1 MNKLLLLS
9 AVLLLLGCGGSSEND
24 GGAFP
29 SASGGTGVFLDS
41 PVAGVQYRVFFNDGN
56 VGDIKVTD
64 SNGRFSYEGDTFAI
78 SFFLGRDP
86 VGRINLGSSTI
97 KPTITLLDLLPEGE
111 TRAIDHPRIVAM
123 AQLLQSLDDDGNI
136 TDTINISSETLAKID
151 AMSMDS
157 ADTLL
162 DLDND
167 PATKLANVLQDIVGD
182 DANLIPADS
191 AQQHFRETLTNIAD
205 DIPPLSPRSLLGLY
219 FDTNGNLCFYPDYPL
234 VSTIGQNNVGV
245 GINSTH
251 TIYYPLDEFN
261 AYISDDSSLNAD
273 NYQALATKYPLSN
286 SHCISGFVAGGSYYG
301 LLEVVN
307 AYGSAVSDI
316 YSARATPAISI
327 KQQQRKDSNYQ
338 EVLEYG
344 VVIEYKDDTYFLM
357 IINIGT
363 RNLLFGLNT
372 PTIEA
377 RTAQNILIQ
386 QLENLANSDVTT
398 NGFKYQVT
406 DRSHYRP
413 WIGVTINRNGLD
425 FIKESP
431 LIISIQENT
440 PVGINPIPV
449 PCVVDG
455 EEISPCIIRPITT
468 TTVEKATATKRGAY
482 DSK

>member
-9 AVLLLLGCGGSSEND
+9 AVLLLLGCGGSSQND
-24 GGAFP
+24 NSAFS

-41 PVAGVQYRVFFNDGN
+41 PVAGVQYQVFDDFGSSE
-56 VGDIKVTD
+56 IRVTD
-64 SNGRFSYEGDTFAI
+64 SKGRFSYEGDTFAI

-273 NYQALATKYPLSN
+273 NYQTLATKYPLSN
-286 SHCISGFVAGGSYYG
+286 SHCISGFVAGGNYYG

-327 KQQQRKDSNYQ
+327 EQQQQKD
-338 EVLEYG
+338 LEYQQTLDRDFYNNG
-344 VVIEYKDDTYFLM
+344 YFSM
-357 IINIGT
+357 ITDINAD
-363 RNLLFGLNT
+363 NLLFGLNT

-377 RTAQNILIQ
+377 TTVQNILIQ
-386 QLENLANSDVTT
+386 QLENLANSDIAT
-398 NGFKYQVT
+398 NGFKYEVT
-406 DRSHYRP
+406 GRSHFRP

-425 FIKESP
+425 FIKNSH
-431 LIISIQENT
+431 LIISIQENI
-440 PVGINPIPV
+440 PNSICDVINGEEAVFCSTTPIP
-449 PCVVDG
+449 
-455 EEISPCIIRPITT
+455 ITITII
-468 TTVEKATATKRGAY
+468 EKATATKRG
-482 DSK
+482 SQ